1 MKCEKQS
8 EDRWK
13 KKKTAHKSQTP
24 KMQRKKTKKKKVCGK
39 RGESESKL
47 ECVLYIPV
55 REVSNSSLKM
65 SEREGKKRKG
75 SL

>member
-24 KMQRKKTKKKKVCGK
+24 KMQRKKTKKKVCGK

>member
-13 KKKTAHKSQTP
+13 KKNSAQKSNP
-24 KMQRKKTKKKKVCGK
+24 KNAKEEKKKKVCGK